1 MGNTCI
7 TPCTLMF
14 GRKDEFNV
22 TISKP
27 GYQPQ
32 SVPVG
37 TRLAGAG
44 AADLAG
50 NVLFGG
56 IIEVGVDAYNGAQL
70 EHFPNPVS
78 AQLMPLRLRPEPT
91 PLRAKSQNPQYQ
103 IDNRASRKA
112 KASGE
117 LPAPPML
124 HPQFSMI
131 FRRRV

>member
-1 MGNTCI
+1 
-7 TPCTLMF
+7 
-14 GRKDEFNV
+14 V

-32 SVPVG
+32 SVPFG

-70 EHFPNPVS
+70 KHFPNPVS
-78 AQLMPLRLRPEPT
+78 VQLMPLNLRPEPT
-91 PLRAKSQNPQYQ
+91 PPPRQASKPAIS
-103 IDNRASRKA
+103 NRQP
-112 KASGE
+112 GVPE
-117 LPAPPML
+117 G
-124 HPQFSMI
+124 
-131 FRRRV
+131 